1 MFFCNVLFKTLLYD
15 ELIAFKY
22 NLIIKVINSK
32 INLNTIYIIK
42 VKIYKIDVNN
52 AVNFNNEIIIGCQ
65 FVMLEVFVNDDITT
79 KIAAINPI
87 DRQIINIVI
96 NVLLS
101 DILNN
106 LSK

>member
-1 MFFCNVLFKTLLYD
+1 
-15 ELIAFKY
+15 
-22 NLIIKVINSK
+22 
-32 INLNTIYIIK
+32 
-42 VKIYKIDVNN
+42 
-52 AVNFNNEIIIGCQ
+52 
-65 FVMLEVFVNDDITT
+65 MLEVFVNDDITT

>member
-1 MFFCNVLFKTLLYD
+1 MFCVKCY
-15 ELIAFKY
+15 
-22 NLIIKVINSK
+22 
-32 INLNTIYIIK
+32 LNTIYIIK

>member
-1 MFFCNVLFKTLLYD
+1 MLFKTLLYD